1 MDLGILLLRMT
12 VGLALAAHG
21 SQKVFGWFGG
31 YGPDATGQFMEALGF
46 RPGRR
51 HALAA
56 GYVELVGGLL
66 LAIGFLTPLAAALIA
81 SVMVVA
87 AATVHWKNG
96 FFITSGGYEFN
107 LVIGAAA
114 LAIAFTGPGALSL
127 DSIVGF
133 APAGVA
139 WGVGAAIVAVL
150 GAMGQL
156 AQRHVSPEAE
166 SNPAEAGTAANS
178 HAH

>member
-1 MDLGILLLRMT
+1 MDLGSLLLRMT

-21 SQKVFGWFGG
+21 SQKAFGWFGG
-31 YGPDATGQFMEALGF
+31 YGPDGTGQFMEALGF

-81 SVMVVA
+81 SVMIVA
-87 AATVHWKNG
+87 VATVHWKNG

-107 LVIGAAA
+107 LVIGVAA
-114 LAIAFTGPGALSL
+114 LSFAFTGSGALSL
-127 DSIVGF
+127 DHAAGL
-133 APAGVA
+133 AAAGVV
-139 WGVGAAIVAVL
+139 WGLGAAVIAVL
-150 GAMGQL
+150 GAVGQL
-156 AQRHVSPEAE
+156 VQRHRSPSVGSGEVKLAKTT
-166 SNPAEAGTAANS
+166 GS
-178 HAH
+178 HTH

>member
-1 MDLGILLLRMT
+1 MDVGILLLRMT

-21 SQKVFGWFGG
+21 SQKVLGWFGG
-31 YGPDATGQFMEALGF
+31 YGPDGTGRFMETLGF

-87 AATVHWKNG
+87 TATVHWKNG
-96 FFITSGGYEFN
+96 FFAASGGYELN
-107 LVIGAAA
+107 LVLGVAA
-114 LAIAFTGPGALSL
+114 LTLAFTGPGLLSL
-127 DSIVGF
+127 DHAAGF
-133 APAGVA
+133 APAGVG
-139 WGVGAAIVAVL
+139 WGLGAAAVAVL
-150 GAMGQL
+150 GAVGQL
-156 AQRHVSPEAE
+156 AQREPSPGAARAPVEA
-166 SNPAEAGTAANS
+166 AR
-178 HAH
+178 

>member
-1 MDLGILLLRMT
+1 MDLGILLLRVT
-12 VGLALAAHG
+12 VGLALAGHG

-31 YGPDATGQFMEALGF
+31 YGPDATGQFLEALGF

-56 GYVELVGGLL
+56 GYIEIVGGVL
-66 LAIGFLTPLAAALIA
+66 LAIGFLTPLAATLIA

-107 LVIGAAA
+107 LVIGVAA
-114 LAIAFTGPGALSL
+114 LTVAFTGAGALSL
-127 DSIVGF
+127 DSIFGF
-133 APAGVA
+133 APAGPA
-139 WGVGAAIVAVL
+139 WGVGAAVVAVL
-150 GAMGQL
+150 GAIGQL
-156 AQRHVSPEAE
+156 AQRQVSPAQA
-166 SNPAEAGTAANS
+166 SDAQAGTVTRS

>member
-1 MDLGILLLRMT
+1 MDVGILLLRLT

-31 YGPDATGQFMEALGF
+31 YGLEGTGQFMETLGF

-56 GYVELVGGLL
+56 GVVEIVGGLL
-66 LAIGFLTPLAAALIA
+66 LAFGLLTPLGAALVA

-87 AATVHWKNG
+87 VVTVHAKNG
-96 FFITSGGYEFN
+96 FFIASGGYEFN
-107 LVIGAAA
+107 LVIGVAA
-114 LAIAFTGPGALSL
+114 LSVAFTGPGALSL
-127 DSIVGF
+127 DAVIGDV
-133 APAGVA
+133 PAGNA
-139 WGVGAAIVAVL
+139 WGVGATVVAVL
-150 GAMGQL
+150 GAIGQL
-156 AQRHVSPEAE
+156 VQRRVPAAAE
-166 SNPAEAGTAANS
+166 SAPAHAATTLKQ

>member
-1 MDLGILLLRMT
+1 MDLGILLLRVT
-12 VGLALAAHG
+12 VGLVLAVHG

-31 YGPDATGQFMEALGF
+31 YGPDVTGQFMEALGF

-51 HALAA
+51 HAVTA
-56 GYVELVGGLL
+56 GYVELVGGVL
-66 LAIGFLTPLAAALIA
+66 LALGFLTPLAATLIA

-107 LVIGAAA
+107 LVIGVAA
-114 LAIAFTGPGALSL
+114 LTVAFTGPGELSVDRL
-127 DSIVGF
+127 AGF
-133 APAGVA
+133 TPAGAA
-139 WGVGAAIVAVL
+139 WGVGAAVVAVL

-156 AQRHVSPEAE
+156 AQRQIAPA
-166 SNPAEAGTAANS
+166 PQAGGAEAGTAASS

>member
-1 MDLGILLLRMT
+1 MDVGILLLRLT

-31 YGPDATGQFMEALGF
+31 YGPDATGQFMEQLGF

-56 GYVELVGGLL
+56 GLVEFVGGLL
-66 LAIGFLTPLAAALIA
+66 LAIGFLTPLGAALIV
-81 SVMVVA
+81 SVMIVA

-107 LVIGAAA
+107 LLIGVAA
-114 LAIAFTGPGALSL
+114 LAIAFTGPGAISV
-127 DSIVGF
+127 DGMVGY
-133 APAGVA
+133 PAGNNA
-139 WGVGAAIVAVL
+139 IGVGAAVIAVV
-150 GAMGQL
+150 GALGQL
-156 AQRHVSPEAE
+156 AQRRVSPVALDGHVD
-166 SNPAEAGTAANS
+166 SATATS
-178 HAH
+178 AH